1 VKQRILPSVLI
12 VDDDPTIRLIA
23 AELLQG
29 GEYAII
35 EADNGNSAM
44 RIINSVPIEL
54 VVLDILMP
62 EMDGLEVIRC
72 VKQSHPYIRI
82 LAISAGG
89 RRAGAMSYLE
99 TAKVFG
105 ADEVM
110 AKPLRLS
117 TFASTVARLLDLPPK
132 PTNPWPVQDGTV

>member
-1 VKQRILPSVLI
+1 MASILI
-12 VDDDPTIRLIA
+12 VDDDPAIRLIA
-23 AELLQG
+23 TELLHG
-29 GEYAII
+29 SDYAIT
-35 EADNGNSAM
+35 EADDGNRAM
-44 RIINSVPIEL
+44 RIIKSIPIDL

-62 EMDGLEVIRC
+62 DMDGLEVIRS
-72 VKQSHPYIRI
+72 VKQSHPHIRI

-99 TAKVFG
+99 TAKIFG